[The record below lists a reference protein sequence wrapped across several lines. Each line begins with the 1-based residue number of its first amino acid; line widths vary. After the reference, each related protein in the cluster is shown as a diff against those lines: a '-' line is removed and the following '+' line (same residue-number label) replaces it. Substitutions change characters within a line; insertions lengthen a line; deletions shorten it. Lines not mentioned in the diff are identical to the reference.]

1 MFPSGNDYISMSQII
16 RQSEELGAFVRAV
29 RLAQNLSRDELA
41 NATGLSPKFISQVEG
56 GKATAQLGKVLQL
69 LGELGIRLRAETSFL
84 ISPEILARAS
94 RRRRRSTGS
103 SGS

>member
-1 MFPSGNDYISMSQII
+1 MSMSQII

-29 RLAQNLSRDELA
+29 RMAQNLSRDELA

-69 LGELGIRLRAETSFL
+69 LDELGIRLRAETSFL
-84 ISPEILARAS
+84 VSAEALARAS
-94 RRRRRSTGS
+94 RRRRKTGAA
-103 SGS
+103 GS